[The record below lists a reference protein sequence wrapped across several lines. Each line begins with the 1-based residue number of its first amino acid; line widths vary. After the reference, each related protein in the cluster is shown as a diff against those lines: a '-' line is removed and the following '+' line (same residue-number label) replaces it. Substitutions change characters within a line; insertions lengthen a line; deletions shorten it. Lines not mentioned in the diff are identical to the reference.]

1 MHLLARQP
9 VLVVSGDRA
18 AAGQIAD
25 DLRALG
31 RTVSRAVTCAH
42 ALARLRR
49 GGVGLV
55 LVDVDSLADWI
66 ACGRIAAASR
76 CPVAI
81 VTRFLARDRR
91 FRETAFGMRVSAYV
105 AKPCTPSRLRE
116 LIRHLRS
123 GARSIELVD
132 PAVCGER

>member
-1 MHLLARQP
+1 MQLLARHA
-9 VLVVSGDRA
+9 VLVVSGDPTVA
-18 AAGQIAD
+18 AQIDD

-31 RTVSRAVTCAH
+31 RTVSRAATCAQ
-42 ALARLRR
+42 ALTRLGR

-55 LVDVDSLADWI
+55 LVDVDSVADWI

-91 FRETAFGMRVSAYV
+91 FRETAFGMRISAYV
-105 AKPCTPSRLRE
+105 AKPCTPARLRE
-116 LIRHLRS
+116 LVRQLRS

-132 PAVCGER
+132 PAIRGEL